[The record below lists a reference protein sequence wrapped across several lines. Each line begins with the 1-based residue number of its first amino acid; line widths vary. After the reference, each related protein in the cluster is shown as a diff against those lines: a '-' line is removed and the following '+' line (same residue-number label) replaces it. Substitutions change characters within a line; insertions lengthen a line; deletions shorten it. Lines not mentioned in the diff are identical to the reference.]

1 MKKIY
6 MFLTVA
12 VSSYA
17 LIGLSA
23 CNVACKN
30 GSGKMV
36 TETRKV
42 TGFNKIDISGGFD
55 VVIKQDTAESVS
67 ITADDNLME
76 AIKSEVSDGKLQIK
90 TKGSICNSGKLVLNI
105 SLRDLNRIETS
116 GAVNVTSNGKI
127 TTKDLVIGTSGA
139 TKITLDLNA
148 NNLITNGTGSTEL
161 NLTGQASSHLVNF
174 SGAGTLNALDF
185 IVAKYNI
192 ESTGAV
198 NCKINV
204 LNELNVSSAGV
215 SEVEYRGNPAKIH
228 EDKSG
233 ASTLKKID

>member
-6 MFLTVA
+6 MFLAVA

-23 CNVACKN
+23 CNVACTN

-42 TGFNKIDISGGFD
+42 TGFDKIDISGGFD
-55 VVIKQDTAESVS
+55 VVIKQDTAESLS

-76 AIKSEVSDGKLQIK
+76 AIKSEVSDGNLKVK

-105 SLRDLNRIETS
+105 SLRDLSKIETS

-127 TTKDLVIGTSGA
+127 TTKKLVIGTSGA
-139 TKITLDLNA
+139 AKITLDLSA
-148 NNLITNGTGSTEL
+148 DNLFTNGSGSTEL

-174 SGAGTLNALDF
+174 SGSGTLNALDF
-185 IVAKYNI
+185 VVAKYTI
-192 ESTGAV
+192 ESSGATH
-198 NCKINV
+198 CKINV
-204 LNELNVSSAGV
+204 LNELNVSSSGV
-215 SEVEYRGNPAKIH
+215 SDVEYRGNPAKIH

-233 ASTLKKID
+233 ALTLKKID